1 MANHINHLLDLQVKR
16 KRIQKFLNG
25 SIAVLVGGSSVILI
39 VLEPQYLKFVG
50 MVALMAVIGV
60 VAAQA
65 MEFDPDEPDGGENKA
80 KANGC
85 FFTIVLM
92 VVGLWTI
99 SSLIAAIMATEHYEF
114 AIGYGVV
121 LGVAVWLYP
130 KIAEFTAKKYPEIWR
145 LEYECGICETGCYKD
160 GKYICPVCD
169 FISTSQKHYGLRQ
182 HFTQTHADTAKNLR
196 IFGKICSSCESRT
209 NSRKKSKR

>member
-1 MANHINHLLDLQVKR
+1 MANHIDHLLDLQVKR

-39 VLEPQYLKFVG
+39 VLEPQYLTFVA
-50 MVALMAVIGV
+50 MVVLMAVIGV
-60 VAAQA
+60 VAVQG
-65 MEFDPDEPDGGENKA
+65 MEFDPNEPDGGENKA

-130 KIAEFTAKKYPEIWR
+130 KIAEFTAKKHPEIWR

-160 GKYICPVCD
+160 GKYTCPVCD
-169 FISTSQKHYGLRQ
+169 FVSTSQKHYGLRQ
-182 HFTQTHADTAKNLR
+182 HYTKTHRETSKSLP
-196 IFGKICSSCESRT
+196 IFGRICSECST
-209 NSRKKSKR
+209 KTKNQKNKS